1 MNWDTGVY
9 LFFLMEEVT
18 HVKVTEVN
26 KNPVI
31 QNLN

>member
-1 MNWDTGVY
+1 MNWDTDV
-9 LFFLMEEVT
+9 LFLMEEVT

>member
-1 MNWDTGVY
+1 MNRDTG
-9 LFFLMEEVT
+9 LFFFFLMEEVT